1 MSLRDFAVPTE
12 IQTNYLASKITILQ
26 ARGLEMFFIRAVWNH
41 CEVLLLILGLRDLN
55 KSNPEY

>member
-26 ARGLEMFFIRAVWNH
+26 ARGLEMFLFVPFGVIV
-41 CEVLLLILGLRDLN
+41 
-55 KSNPEY
+55 